1 MRALSDWRP
10 GVAALWLCTA
20 CLHPHAASQPVGN
33 GGDRLVLT
41 EEMITRSG
49 APNAWEVLKR
59 LAPQFRYSERRGQ
72 PTTLE
77 RRGRSSILLNDAPRV
92 FLDGADVVDF
102 RSLAQIPASTIFS
115 IEILNAIEGTT
126 YYGSN
131 AVSGVILVRTKNGS

>member
-49 APNAWEVLKR
+49 ALNAWEVLKR

-77 RRGRSSILLNDAPRV
+77 RRGRRSILLHDAHQVVLGR
-92 FLDGADVVDF
+92 ADVVE
-102 RSLAQIPASTIFS
+102 LLPVAHAPP
-115 IEILNAIEGTT
+115 
-126 YYGSN
+126 
-131 AVSGVILVRTKNGS
+131 

>member
-49 APNAWEVLKR
+49 ALNAWEVLKR

-77 RRGRSSILLNDAPRV
+77 RRGRSSILLNDAPRG
-92 FLDGADVVDF
+92 FLGGADVVDF
-102 RSLAQIPASTIFS
+102 RSLAPIPPRTILS
-115 IEILNAIEGTT
+115 VGILDADVGAT
-126 YYGSN
+126 YYGSHP
-131 AVSGVILVRTKNGS
+131 AGGGVLRPAKDGS